1 MRLAK
6 ALFADVFS
14 QIRFDIRGYIQAAV
28 CQIRRKSDLLFAKVF
43 FAQCLYDWFLMQ
55 AFFWC

>member
-28 CQIRRKSDLLFAKVF
+28 CQIRRKSDLLLPKSSLRNVYMIGF
-43 FAQCLYDWFLMQ
+43 
-55 AFFWC
+55 